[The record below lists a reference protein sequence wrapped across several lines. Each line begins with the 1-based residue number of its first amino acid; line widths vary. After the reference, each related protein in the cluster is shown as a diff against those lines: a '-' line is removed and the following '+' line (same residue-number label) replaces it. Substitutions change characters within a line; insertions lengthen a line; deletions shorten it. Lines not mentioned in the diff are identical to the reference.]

1 MLQSQRQST
10 NNDLQNII
18 YRKQNIEQRELHY
31 KPAIST
37 TRPNLQDRYYVNKLW
52 LWDEPD
58 VRKISMSMDRG
69 EKLCILQLT
78 HQWLFV
84 AQSECIYNCITVW
97 TVSMY
102 LLFITK
108 WAQYELYHCVNKY
121 NTDTCF
127 VLKEHHVD
135 SIVPDSNI
143 ICPQLHSDTSWHIS
157 SIYSYCIIHAC
168 VIKKM

>member
-37 TRPNLQDRYYVNKLW
+37 TRSNLQDRYYVNKLW

-78 HQWLFV
+78 HQ
-84 AQSECIYNCITVW
+84 
-97 TVSMY
+97 
-102 LLFITK
+102 
-108 WAQYELYHCVNKY
+108 
-121 NTDTCF
+121 
-127 VLKEHHVD
+127 
-135 SIVPDSNI
+135 
-143 ICPQLHSDTSWHIS
+143 
-157 SIYSYCIIHAC
+157 
-168 VIKKM
+168 